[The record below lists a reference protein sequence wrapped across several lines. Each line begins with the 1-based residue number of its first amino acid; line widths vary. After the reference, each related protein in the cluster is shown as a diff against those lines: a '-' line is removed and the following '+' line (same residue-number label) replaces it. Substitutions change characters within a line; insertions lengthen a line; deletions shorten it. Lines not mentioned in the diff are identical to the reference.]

1 MRPEKKYLVEEVNQH
16 LGKSE
21 HLFLAD
27 FTRMSVIETAD
38 LRKRL
43 APESA
48 EFHVVKNS
56 ILSVAAKE
64 RGLPALDEALDGPTA
79 IVVGGANPSEVA
91 KILFKF
97 LKDKDKLEV
106 KLGVMGDRT
115 LTRAEVE
122 ELSKLPS
129 LPELRAQL
137 LCLFNTP
144 ATQMARIVQAV
155 PQGFLNVLQARA
167 EKESA

>member
-1 MRPEKKYLVEEVNQH
+1 MRPEKKYLVEEVERH
-16 LGKSE
+16 LQKSD
-21 HLFLAD
+21 HVFLAD
-27 FTRMSVIETAD
+27 FTRLSVEETAD
-38 LRKRL
+38 LRGRL

-56 ILSVAAKE
+56 ILSVAAKA
-64 RGLPALDEALDGPTA
+64 RGLPDLDAALDGPTA

-97 LKDKDKLEV
+97 FKEKEKVEV
-106 KLGVMGDRT
+106 KLGVMSDRT
-115 LTRAEVE
+115 MTREEVE
-122 ELSKLPS
+122 QLSKLPGM
-129 LPELRAQL
+129 PELRAQL

-155 PQGFLNVLQARA
+155 PQGLLNVLQAKA
-167 EKESA
+167 DKEA